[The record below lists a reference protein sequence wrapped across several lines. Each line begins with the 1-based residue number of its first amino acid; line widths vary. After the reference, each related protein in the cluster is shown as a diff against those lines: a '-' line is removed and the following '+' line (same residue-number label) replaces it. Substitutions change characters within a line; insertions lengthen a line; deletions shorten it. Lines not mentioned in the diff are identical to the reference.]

1 MGFLSFVRTYA
12 TRRYVS
18 NNSGVGDGTD
28 GERMDDDVGTD
39 GTGGQRTDTT
49 TGWTDGRTGRGRRRR
64 RRDGHEGTGGRTE
77 DG

>member
-18 NNSGVGDGTD
+18 NNPGVGDGTD

-39 GTGGQRTDTT
+39 GTGGQRTDYDD
-49 TGWTDGRTGRGRRRR
+49 GTDGRTGRGRRRR